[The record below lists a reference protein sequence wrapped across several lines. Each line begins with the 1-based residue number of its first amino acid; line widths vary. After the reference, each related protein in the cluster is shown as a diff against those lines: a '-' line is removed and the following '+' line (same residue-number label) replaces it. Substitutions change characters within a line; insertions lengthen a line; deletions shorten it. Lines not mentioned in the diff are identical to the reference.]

1 MENKLGYWKI
11 TEEQTGKVIKN
22 NLTKVE
28 VLFFCK
34 KRNDNE
40 LKNYLFTINN

>member
-34 KRNDNE
+34 NWNDNE